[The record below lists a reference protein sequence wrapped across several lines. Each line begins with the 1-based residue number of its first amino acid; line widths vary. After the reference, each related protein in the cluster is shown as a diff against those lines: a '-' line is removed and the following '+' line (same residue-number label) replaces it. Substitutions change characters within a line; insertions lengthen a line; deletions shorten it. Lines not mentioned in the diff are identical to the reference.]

1 MALRPN
7 LMFAGNAES
16 ALTHYHAALGGDLE
30 IVRFAGSPAAEA
42 VPEEW
47 GAKVL
52 YGTLHSP
59 FGDVNIMD
67 APPGREGRPG
77 DNSAIAVDIDDEQL
91 AADVFTKLGADG
103 TVLMPFEPTLCA
115 GW

>member
-1 MALRPN
+1 MTEPPAKPPLAELRP
-7 LMFAGNAES
+7 E
-16 ALTHYHAALGGDLE
+16 
-30 IVRFAGSPAAEA
+30 
-42 VPEEW
+42 
-47 GAKVL
+47 
-52 YGTLHSP
+52 TLHSP